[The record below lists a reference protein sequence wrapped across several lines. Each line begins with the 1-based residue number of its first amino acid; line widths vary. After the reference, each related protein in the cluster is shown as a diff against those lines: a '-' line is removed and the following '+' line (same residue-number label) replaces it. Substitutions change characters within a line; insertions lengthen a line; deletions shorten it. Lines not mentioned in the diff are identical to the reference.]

1 MKTLV
6 IYAHPYEKSFCAAI
20 LKECLAALK
29 DGDDVIDLYGDGF
42 DPVMSREELGL
53 YSRGG
58 YTDPLVR
65 EYQKKIAAAG
75 RLVFIFPIWWYD
87 APAILRGFFDKVML
101 KDFAFDDSSDFDGLL
116 SHKTLLITSSGDR
129 NSGIQGAV
137 RPLFM
142 EHLFPSI
149 GIKDVMWMNC
159 ETVQEDEAARR
170 RFLEDVKQ
178 ALSERAPLKFK
189 YLK

>member
-6 IYAHPYEKSFCAAI
+6 IYAHPYEKSFCAAV
-20 LKECLAALK
+20 LKECLAALE

-42 DPVMSREELGL
+42 DPVMSREDLGL
-53 YSRGG
+53 YNRGG
-58 YTDPLVR
+58 YTDPLVK
-65 EYQKKIAAAG
+65 EYQQKIAAAG

-101 KDFAFDDSSDFDGLL
+101 KDFAFDDSNGFDGLL
-116 SHKTLLITSSGDR
+116 NHEAILITSSG
-129 NSGIQGAV
+129 NNTSGIEGAV

-142 EHLFPSI
+142 EYLLPSM
-149 GIKDVMWMNC
+149 GINNVKWMNC
-159 ETVQEDEAARR
+159 ETVQEDNDARL

-178 ALSERAPLKFK
+178 ALIS
-189 YLK
+189 